1 MVIPRPPLSPP
12 ATHLR
17 RHARC
22 LLLPAATPQ
31 EAESPKTEAVQ
42 EAPTVKQ
49 LRGKLLYKRNQI
61 RKLEKAACEADA
73 ALQGKV
79 TELESQLQA
88 LYLAAEPR
96 LQALYQEEKTLLTQI
111 QEATPKK

>member
-1 MVIPRPPLSPP
+1 MKNRNVLF
-12 ATHLR
+12 LF
-17 RHARC
+17 
-22 LLLPAATPQ
+22 LLLSGALLCPLLSAATPQ
-31 EAESPKTEAVQ
+31 ETESPKTETVQ

-79 TELESQLQA
+79 TELENQIQT
-88 LYLAAEPR
+88 LYQTAEPK
-96 LQALYQEEKTLLTQI
+96 LQALYQEEKALLTQI